1 MNLFCSEFLWI
12 SFRPG
17 CVEPFKVQR
26 SKFKVFNAQQV
37 EPFEIVGQ
45 LLAVVLRPLHSAA
58 LQVIDQAA
66 DHARQA
72 LERNE

>member
-1 MNLFCSEFLWI
+1 MRF
-12 SFRPG
+12 
-17 CVEPFKVQR
+17 
-26 SKFKVFNAQQV
+26 SKLSRL
-37 EPFEIVGQ
+37 IVGQ
-45 LLAVVLRPLHSAA
+45 LLAVVFRPLHSAT